1 MPRKH
6 RFESSALQFLF
17 DRYVGDNPEQRATYE
32 EELANAEV
40 ARALYEL
47 RTKAGLA
54 QRDLAKLIGTT
65 ASAISR
71 LEDAQYAGH
80 SLAMLRRVAA
90 AFDRRVEI
98 RFVPRKKSPAKT
110 LAKKR
115 PSSKPAKRG
124 TAAASKTRIA
134 S

>member
-6 RFESSALQFLF
+6 RFESEALRFLF
-17 DRYVGDNPEQRATYE
+17 DRYVGDDPKQRATYE

-54 QRDLAKLIGTT
+54 QRELAKLIGTT
-65 ASAISR
+65 PSAISR
-71 LEDAQYAGH
+71 LEDAQYEGH

-90 AFDRRVEI
+90 VFDKRVEI
-98 RFVPRKKSPAKT
+98 RFVPRKKSPTKT
-110 LAKKR
+110 IAKKKPR
-115 PSSKPAKRG
+115 SRPAKRG
-124 TAAASKTRIA
+124 TPLHARTRIA

>member
-17 DRYVGDNPEQRATYE
+17 DRYVGDNPEQRAAYE

-47 RTKAGLA
+47 RTKAGLS
-54 QRDLAKLIGTT
+54 QRDLANLIGTT

-71 LEDAQYAGH
+71 LEDAQYEGH

-90 AFDRRVEI
+90 AFDKRVEI
-98 RFVPRKKSPAKT
+98 KFVPRRKSPATT

-115 PSSKPAKRG
+115 PSAKPTKRR